1 MAELSISLQFYVSFI
16 FVYVYYYK
24 HRNIFFSKASG
35 FALILLRL
43 AFSSFGIDSIR
54 KNADVNL
61 NGMEIIIE
69 PIEYN
74 NG

>member
-1 MAELSISLQFYVSFI
+1 MFI
-16 FVYVYYYK
+16 IT
-24 HRNIFFSKASG
+24 NIEIFFSKALG

-74 NG
+74 NE